1 MKLDDNG
8 YKLIQGFEGLS
19 LVPYL
24 CKAKVATI
32 GWGNVFYPS
41 GIKVTMQDKPISL
54 ATASWMFRTI
64 ADRFAVDVDKLIKAN
79 INQNQFNALVSIAY
93 NIGIGSELPNRKGG
107 FIKSTLLK
115 KVNINPQDITI
126 TNEFLKWNK
135 AGGKV
140 INGLTKR
147 RTIEAKIYFTI

>member
-1 MKLDDNG
+1 VKLDDSG

-32 GWGNVFYPS
+32 GYGNIFYPS

-79 INQNQFNALVSIAY
+79 LNQNQFNAITSLAY
-93 NIGIGSELPNRKGG
+93 NIGIAGLA
-107 FIKSTLLK
+107 KSTLLK
-115 KVNINPQDITI
+115 KVNINPNDPTI
-126 TNEFLKWNK
+126 VAEFAKWNK

-140 INGLTKR
+140 VNGLTKR
-147 RTIEAKIYFTI
+147 RAVEAKLYFS

>member
-1 MKLDDNG
+1 MHKLDDNG

-24 CKAKVATI
+24 CSAKKATI
-32 GWGNVFYPS
+32 GWGNIFYPS

-79 INQNQFNALVSIAY
+79 LNQNQFNAITSLAY
-93 NIGIGSELPNRKGG
+93 NIGIAGLS
-107 FIKSTLLK
+107 KSTLLK
-115 KVNINPQDITI
+115 KVNINPSDPTI
-126 TNEFLKWNK
+126 ANEFAKWNK
-135 AGGKV
+135 VNGKV
-140 INGLTKR
+140 VNGLTKR
-147 RTIEAKIYFTI
+147 RAVEAKLYFS

>member
-1 MKLDDNG
+1 MKLDDSG

-79 INQNQFNALVSIAY
+79 INQNQFNAIASLAY
-93 NIGIGSELPNRKGG
+93 NIGIGGLA
-107 FIKSTLLK
+107 KSTLLK
-115 KVNINPQDITI
+115 KVNINPSDPTI
-126 TNEFLKWNK
+126 VNEFAKWNK
-135 AGGKV
+135 VGGKV
-140 INGLTKR
+140 VNGLTKR
-147 RTIEAKIYFTI
+147 RAIEAKLYFL

>member
-1 MKLDDNG
+1 MHKLDANG

-24 CKAKVATI
+24 CSAKKATI
-32 GWGNVFYPS
+32 GWGNLFYPS

-79 INQNQFNALVSIAY
+79 LNQNQFNAITSLAY
-93 NIGIGSELPNRKGG
+93 NIGIGALT
-107 FIKSTLLK
+107 KSTLLK
-115 KVNINPQDITI
+115 KVNINPSDPTI
-126 TNEFLKWNK
+126 SAEFAKWNK
-135 AGGKV
+135 VSGKV
-140 INGLTKR
+140 VNGLTKR
-147 RTIEAKIYFTI
+147 RAVEAKLYFS

>member
-1 MKLDDNG
+1 VKLDANG

-24 CKAKVATI
+24 CSAKVATI
-32 GWGNVFYPS
+32 GWGATFYPS

-79 INQNQFNALVSIAY
+79 INQNQFNAIASLAY
-93 NIGIGSELPNRKGG
+93 NIGIAGLA
-107 FIKSTLLK
+107 KSTLLK
-115 KVNINPQDITI
+115 KVNINPSDPTI
-126 TNEFLKWNK
+126 ANEFAKWNK
-135 AGGKV
+135 VSGKV
-140 INGLTKR
+140 VNGLTKR
-147 RTIEAKIYFTI
+147 RAVEAKLYFS